1 MLAATPLDSF
11 VDSDLVLINFKP
23 FVVNINVNSWNPC
36 TVDSGSINSCRWKLC
51 LLTQTSDQYGANS
64 RTWYW
69 DSAVST
75 LHIFS
80 LYIRSAYQ
88 FHSHS
93 TDIQVKARVSERT
106 FCSSAV
112 PLLDKPF
119 ARTDFARRAFRCSA
133 PTVWNSPETVISA
146 DSLSVF
152 KCWFKTYFFRKAF
165 DLTPTTDLPP
175 ASLKPRP
182 IRRFI
187 NRSIIMD
194 ARSA

>member
-80 LYIRSAYQ
+80 LYNYQ
-88 FHSHS
+88 VSLPISQPQHRHPSQGS
-93 TDIQVKARVSERT
+93 RQWTDILLVCRPTTGQ
-106 FCSSAV
+106 AV
-112 PLLDKPF
+112 RQDRL
-119 ARTDFARRAFRCSA
+119 R
-133 PTVWNSPETVISA
+133 ET
-146 DSLSVF
+146 SLSLF
-152 KCWFKTYFFRKAF
+152 CANC
-165 DLTPTTDLPP
+165 LEL
-175 ASLKPRP
+175 
-182 IRRFI
+182 
-187 NRSIIMD
+187 
-194 ARSA
+194 ARDNNQRWLAVCI